1 MRKDSEHPLPA
12 ASALR
17 WVVFDWG
24 GTLMSEQGGPQD
36 LPMARW
42 PQVSA
47 LPDAHAVL
55 ARIAGHCSIAVAT
68 NASVSKR
75 ADVEAALARVD
86 LLRFVSR
93 IFCFTEIGF
102 RKSQPQFWDHV
113 LRELTVSRE
122 EVVMIGDTFEQ
133 DVLGPASYGIAAV
146 WLQAFDAAPPAVS
159 TSDSISYSV
168 ISRLAEMPALLGLP
182 EE

>member
-1 MRKDSEHPLPA
+1 MRQTTEPPLPA

-17 WVVFDWG
+17 WVMFDWG
-24 GTLMSEQGGPQD
+24 GTLMSEQGGPQN
-36 LPMARW
+36 LTMARW

-47 LPDAHAVL
+47 LPDAQTVL

-86 LLRFVSR
+86 LRRFVSR
-93 IFCFTEIGF
+93 IFCFTELGF

-113 LRELTVSRE
+113 LRELAVGRG

-133 DVLGPASYGIAAV
+133 DVLGPARYGIASV
-146 WLQAFDAAPPAVS
+146 WLRPCDAPQPPNCAGL
-159 TSDSISYSV
+159 SYAT
-168 ISRLAEMPALLGLP
+168 ICGLAELPVLLGLDN
-182 EE
+182 